1 MSMIDRNDLRHTQKK
16 PYKETTKIYAGQ
28 IQSQLPAYN
37 IMFLY
42 TVKRPVK
49 TNHITKMLTKNPQNC
64 SIPS

>member
-1 MSMIDRNDLRHTQKK
+1 MSMIDRNDLRYTRKNYKK
-16 PYKETTKIYAGQ
+16 ITKIYAGQ

-49 TNHITKMLTKNPQNC
+49 THQNHKNANQKPQNS